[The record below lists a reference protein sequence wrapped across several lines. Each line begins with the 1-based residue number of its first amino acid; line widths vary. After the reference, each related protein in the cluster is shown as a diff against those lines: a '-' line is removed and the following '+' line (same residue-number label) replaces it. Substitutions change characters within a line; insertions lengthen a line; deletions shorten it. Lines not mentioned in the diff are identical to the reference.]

1 MKFLDVMRYVV
12 GVKRYIHGKRLR
24 GFLIVKVHKPP
35 ALAHHCHPFPHV
47 SLLPGLIEMLARLF
61 G

>member
-24 GFLIVKVHKPP
+24 GFLIVKVHKP
-35 ALAHHCHPFPHV
+35 HHCQLFPHV
-47 SLLPGLIEMLARLF
+47 SLLPGLIEMLAGLF

>member
-1 MKFLDVMRYVV
+1 MRYVV
-12 GVKRYIHGKRLR
+12 GVKRYIHDKRLR

-35 ALAHHCHPFPHV
+35 ALAHHCQPFPHV
-47 SLLPGLIEMLARLF
+47 SLLPGSIGMLAGLF